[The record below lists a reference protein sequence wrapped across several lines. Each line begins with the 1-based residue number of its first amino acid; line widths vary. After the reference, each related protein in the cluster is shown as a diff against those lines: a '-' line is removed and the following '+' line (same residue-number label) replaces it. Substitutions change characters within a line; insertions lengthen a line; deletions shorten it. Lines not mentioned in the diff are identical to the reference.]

1 MKLPSLSKGEIVWR
15 FSQNGFIAS
24 MVTSRI
30 VSGNEDVTDY
40 IELVQQP
47 EGF

>member
-1 MKLPSLSKGEIVWR
+1 MTIFKKWIHRIS
-15 FSQNGFIAS
+15 GFIAS

>member
-1 MKLPSLSKGEIVWR
+1 MAIFK
-15 FSQNGFIAS
+15 NGFIAS

-40 IELVQQP
+40 IELQQQRGSKYP
-47 EGF
+47 TCRV